1 MAVDPDVAEELRPI
15 REKLHALQVG
25 QDTLQERVERLEARP
40 QGSALFAAR
49 DNLETAIFSAMQ
61 GMSDAEQ
68 VAFLNRVAEGIP
80 NA

>member
-25 QDTLQERVERLEARP
+25 QDALQERVERLEAQP

-49 DNLETAIFSAMQ
+49 DNLETALFAAMQ
-61 GMSDAEQ
+61 GMTDAEQ
-68 VAFLNRVAEGIP
+68 VEFLNKTAESIS

>member
-1 MAVDPDVAEELRPI
+1 MAVDPDTVEMFQPQVDALLR
-15 REKLHALQVG
+15 
-25 QDTLQERVERLEARP
+25 RLEVVEEEVAALKARP
-40 QGSALFAAR
+40 SGNELFAAR
-49 DNLETAIFSAMQ
+49 DNLETALFSAMN